1 MAQPAIP
8 LPADVIHLMHR
19 TMDLVNLLYW
29 EPVPKK
35 GSPGEAALASWMD
48 GRQKNSPHAA
58 RPGPITTEG
67 DPGEENRIQDRPIPS
82 GLHAKAIRRHRHR
95 WLADV
100 DLETRMAYG
109 RALMSGHGTLEFL
122 SSSKL
127 YTPKLSLPR
136 S

>member
-35 GSPGEAALASWMD
+35 GSPGEAALASWLA

-58 RPGPITTEG
+58 GPGFMTTEW
-67 DPGEENRIQDRPIPS
+67 DPTENIIRDMPIPS
-82 GLHAKAIRRHRHR
+82 GLHAKAIRCHKHR

-109 RALMSGHGTLEFL
+109 RAEMSGHGMLDFLSCSELYTLE
-122 SSSKL
+122 
-127 YTPKLSLPR
+127 LSLPR